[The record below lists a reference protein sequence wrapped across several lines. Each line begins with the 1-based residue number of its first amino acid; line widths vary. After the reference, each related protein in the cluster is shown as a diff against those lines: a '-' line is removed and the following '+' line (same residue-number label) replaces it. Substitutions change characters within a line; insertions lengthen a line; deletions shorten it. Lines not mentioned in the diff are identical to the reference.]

1 MRRYFVPLALV
12 LGLACS
18 AGITTAAAG
27 STAATPRA
35 GHFAG
40 SETFSP
46 DPIPVQLTVTNGPKT
61 VRNFTGSA
69 RVKAGCKNNFA
80 GYEAPKGPM
89 KVTKAGHFTQ
99 SLTTYPGPLVTVT
112 VTGNFTSPTTVTGHI
127 TIVFKRVKGCN
138 SSRAFTATR
147 T

>member
-1 MRRYFVPLALV
+1 MRRYLLPFGLV

-18 AGITTAAAG
+18 AAIATPAVG
-27 STAATPRA
+27 SPDATPRA

-40 SETFSP
+40 NETYSP
-46 DPIPVQLTVTNGPKT
+46 DPIPVQLMVTNGPKT
-61 VRNFTGSA
+61 VKSFTGSA
-69 RVKAGCKNNFA
+69 RVKAGCKNNIS
-80 GYEAPKGPM
+80 GYQAPDGPM

-99 SLTTYPGPLVTVT
+99 SLTTYPGPAVKVT
-112 VTGNFTSPTTVTGHI
+112 VTGNFISATKVTGHI
-127 TIVFKRVKGCN
+127 TIVFKRAKGCN